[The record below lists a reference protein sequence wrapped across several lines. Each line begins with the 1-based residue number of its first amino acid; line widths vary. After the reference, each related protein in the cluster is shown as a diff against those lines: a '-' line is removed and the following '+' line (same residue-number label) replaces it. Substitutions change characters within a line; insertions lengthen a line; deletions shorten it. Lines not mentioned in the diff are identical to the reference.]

1 MVSYQWGIFWA
12 DLNPSKGSEQAGKR
26 PVLVI
31 SAEEV
36 NFSLPIVTIISLTS
50 VKPGRRIYPIEVCLK
65 ATDTGLTKDSIVMAH
80 QIRAISKERIGMKCG
95 SIESDEIKEQI
106 KKVIK
111 IYLDLD

>member
-31 SAEEV
+31 SSEEV
-36 NFSLPIVTIISLTS
+36 NQSLPIVTIISLTS
-50 VKPGRRIYPIEVCLK
+50 VKPGRKVYPIEVFLD
-65 ATDTGLTKDSIVMAH
+65 AADTGLPKESIAMAH
-80 QIRAISKERIGMKCG
+80 QIRAISKERLGLKCG
-95 SIESDEIKEQI
+95 SIEIVERREEI

-111 IYLDLD
+111 TYLDLL